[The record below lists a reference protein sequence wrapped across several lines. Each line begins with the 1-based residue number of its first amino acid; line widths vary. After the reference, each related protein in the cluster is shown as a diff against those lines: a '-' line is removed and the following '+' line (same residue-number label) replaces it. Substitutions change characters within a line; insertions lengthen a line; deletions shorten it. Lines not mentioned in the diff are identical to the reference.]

1 MGMEN
6 ILLVM
11 GGDFEFYFLQ
21 LKIAI
26 GMVIRSQ
33 NFQDFSQLGYESLMQ
48 FSNEDEIQGYF
59 SLLDYCFQQEFNH

>member
-6 ILLVM
+6 VLLVM
-11 GGDFEFYFLQ
+11 GGDFEIYCLKLKRSSGDGDLV
-21 LKIAI
+21 LKIQ
-26 GMVIRSQ
+26 G
-33 NFQDFSQLGYESLMQ
+33 FSQLGYESLMQ